1 MPRKVKLKVGCTL
14 FLSNPSVVF
23 STRPTPVAT
32 YDTVPYGVAQLR
44 VLVLCDDLID
54 ATVEVLQANLSEIH
68 LQIQLVVPASTLD
81 MVSSFCP
88 HSL

>member
-32 YDTVPYGVAQLR
+32 YDTVPCGVAQLR
-44 VLVLCDDLID
+44 VLTLCDGSID
-54 ATVEVLQANLSEIH
+54 AAVEVLQANPTEKH
-68 LQIQLVVPASTLD
+68 LKIQLIKSAPALGK
-81 MVSSFCP
+81 VSSFCP